1 MSAKGIKIYGG
12 KFVKTLTLQ
21 LGDKLYTASR
31 ITAWQSREA
40 LAINKTALELA
51 KKAKS
56 IGDDADENDAAA
68 IIDLMGEIA
77 TRRSNLICEVYSGK
91 FTVDELEK
99 NLTTEEIA
107 EHMNQIT
114 FGIMGIVQKNG

>member
-1 MSAKGIKIYGG
+1 M
-12 KFVKTLTLQ
+12 KTLTLN

-31 ITAWQSREA
+31 VTAWQSREA
-40 LAINKTALELA
+40 LAINKLTLDIA
-51 KKAKS
+51 KKAKFM
-56 IGDDADENDAAA
+56 GEDADENDAAA
-68 IIDLMGEIA
+68 IIDLMGEI
-77 TRRSNLICEVYSGK
+77 TNRRSNLICEVYGNK

-99 NLTTEEIA
+99 NLSTEEIT